1 MARNHLGLVYLL
13 DCTLENYLKAG
24 ELEPILQEWAPLG
37 APINILYPRLRD
49 RSHKIRVFV
58 DFISELFAGKSA
70 GH

>member
-1 MARNHLGLVYLL
+1 MG
-13 DCTLENYLKAG
+13 
-24 ELEPILQEWAPLG
+24 APG